1 MKRLLCLAALAATTV
16 LAQTAAPSYT
26 FSDISLYG
34 SKNPERFAFFA
45 GEAQTVALNNGRV
58 ELSKPVALPL
68 SGFIVPRT
76 LFANG
81 SSNLKLDI
89 KPLDAFSGSMIG
101 DQVQVRAKRNVQSV
115 YYFDGAKWFTVAR
128 SIKAG
133 EAAQLKPTP
142 RASPF
147 GAGLLSSDEA
157 VALSKY
163 LTPKGEL
170 LLATL
175 SETDVPDSRVLLNPA
190 PSTYRRSVLAI
201 QYGLPKT
208 APNTVP
214 VPNGVTAEPLQP
226 TTVQP
231 MPTNPNP
238 PTTNV
243 VTTPTTN
250 VVTTPTTSVVT
261 VPVIKT
267 IEASSNANYSQG
279 ESLTRFDDN
288 QAEWLETWKLISGNQ
303 IPMPPAP
310 IVDFSKKRMVT
321 VFLGQRP
328 TGGFGISYKSATLE
342 DNTLKLVIE
351 TTSPAPGR
359 LVTQVITS
367 PFVVLEVSN
376 TNFNVVQVEFV
387 EK

>member
-1 MKRLLCLAALAATTV
+1 MKRFLSLAALAATTV
-16 LAQTAAPSYT
+16 LAQTAVPTYT

-58 ELSKPVALPL
+58 ELSKPIALPL
-68 SGFIVPRT
+68 SGFTVPRT

-175 SETDVPDSRVLLNPA
+175 SETDAPDSRVLLNPA

-208 APNTVP
+208 APSANTVP
-214 VPNGVTAEPLQP
+214 VPSNVTTEPLQP

-238 PTTNV
+238 PAA
-243 VTTPTTN
+243 
-250 VVTTPTTSVVT
+250 SVVT
-261 VPVIKT
+261 IPVIKT
-267 IEASSNANYSQG
+267 IEASSNAAYSQG

-303 IPMPPAP
+303 VPLPPAP
-310 IVDFSKKRMVT
+310 IVDFGKKRMVT

-328 TGGFGISYKSATLE
+328 TGGFGVSYKSATLE

-376 TNFNVVQVEFV
+376 TNFNVVQVEFI